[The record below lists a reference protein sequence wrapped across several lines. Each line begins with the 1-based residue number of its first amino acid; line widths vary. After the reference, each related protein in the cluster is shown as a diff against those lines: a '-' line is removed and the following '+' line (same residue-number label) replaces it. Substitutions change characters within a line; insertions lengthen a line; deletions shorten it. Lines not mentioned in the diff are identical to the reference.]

1 MKGIILA
8 GGRGT
13 RLYPVTKGVSK
24 QMLCVYDKPMIYYSI
39 STLLLAGIKEILII
53 STPEDLPAY
62 KRLLGSGNELG
73 INLSFIE
80 QPNPNGL
87 AESFIIGKSF
97 IGSDDVCLVLG
108 DNIFYGDGFTS
119 ILKNAV
125 NNLLEN
131 KRATVFGYYVNDP
144 ERYGVA
150 EFDGEGNVISIEE
163 KPINPFTFHK
173 HLLL

>member
-87 AESFIIGKSF
+87 A
-97 IGSDDVCLVLG
+97 D
-108 DNIFYGDGFTS
+108 
-119 ILKNAV
+119 
-125 NNLLEN
+125 LL
-131 KRATVFGYYVNDP
+131 
-144 ERYGVA
+144 
-150 EFDGEGNVISIEE
+150 S
-163 KPINPFTFHK
+163 
-173 HLLL
+173 